1 MLLQGDFIV
10 LPWGVGTAHSIFP
23 CYYSYSFAY
32 KHQIVLQEMGK
43 MPHLKTENMP
53 AELGVFFAEF
63 ECTDATVE

>member
-1 MLLQGDFIV
+1 
-10 LPWGVGTAHSIFP
+10 
-23 CYYSYSFAY
+23 
-32 KHQIVLQEMGK
+32 MGK